1 MGIITLVMNLICY
14 SGMSRKYLA
23 QALTVVAVENGLVHV
38 KDDIYEKG
46 DDKYRLNE
54 LGYHLCTV
62 NENYRLQ
69 YFKLF
74 SEYEELELKYAALK
88 SQYAD
93 LFKLSKEIDGKCETK
108 IGRILNSNVSAEEK
122 VKQLKKYLNA

>member
-1 MGIITLVMNLICY
+1 
-14 SGMSRKYLA
+14 MSRKNLA

-74 SEYEELELKYAALK
+74 SQYEEFELKHNALK

>member
-1 MGIITLVMNLICY
+1 M
-14 SGMSRKYLA
+14 A

-46 DDKYRLNE
+46 EDKYRLNG

-74 SEYEELELKYAALK
+74 SKYEELELKHNALK
-88 SQYAD
+88 SQYTD

-122 VKQLKKYLNA
+122 VKQLKKYLNV

>member
-1 MGIITLVMNLICY
+1 
-14 SGMSRKYLA
+14 MSRKNLA

-38 KDDIYEKG
+38 KGDIYEKG
-46 DDKYRLNE
+46 DEKYRLNE

-88 SQYAD
+88 NQYAD
-93 LFKLSKEIDGKCETK
+93 LFKYSKQIDGKSEVKTV
-108 IGRILNSNVSAEEK
+108 RILKSHATDSEK
-122 VKQLKKYLNA
+122 IKELKKFYNG

>member
-1 MGIITLVMNLICY
+1 
-14 SGMSRKYLA
+14 MSRKNLA

-38 KDDIYEKG
+38 KGDIYEKG
-46 DDKYRLNE
+46 DEKYRLNE

-88 SQYAD
+88 NQYAD
-93 LFKLSKEIDGKCETK
+93 LFKYSKQIEGKSEVKTV
-108 IGRILNSNVSAEEK
+108 RILKSHVTDSEK
-122 VKQLKKYLNA
+122 IKELKKFYNG

>member
-1 MGIITLVMNLICY
+1 
-14 SGMSRKYLA
+14 MSRKNLA
-23 QALTVVAVENGLVHV
+23 QALTAVAVENGLVHV
-38 KDDIYEKG
+38 KGDIYEKG

-54 LGYHLCTV
+54 FGYHLCTV

-74 SEYEELELKYAALK
+74 SQYEELELKHNALK

-122 VKQLKKYLNA
+122 VKQLKKYLNV